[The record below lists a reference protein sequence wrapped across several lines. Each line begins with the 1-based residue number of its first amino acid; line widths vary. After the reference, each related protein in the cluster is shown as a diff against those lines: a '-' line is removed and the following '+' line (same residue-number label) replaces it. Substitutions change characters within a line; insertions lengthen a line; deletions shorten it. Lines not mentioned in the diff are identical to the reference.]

1 MPAANS
7 GSPKGMHTADTA
19 GLKTMHAPALPLRLL
34 GASAVYVVLGWLAL
48 RLFSLDGVV
57 GIFWPASGWALA
69 MLLLG
74 GRPYAWSVA
83 LGALL
88 AVLLNRGPLSVALVV
103 SLGASGSAL
112 FGHWLL
118 TRKTVHFDPAFAHL
132 RDYGMLILLA
142 ALLAS
147 SLSAIAGIGSAV
159 LFGFLPAQDVVSRLL
174 QWWAADALGIM
185 LVTPLVLVLVR
196 PATWQTVR
204 QRWLELLAIL
214 ALGTLIGQMVFLDGL
229 PGLLPQLPRR
239 GYWLF
244 PLILWA
250 AVRLGPLG
258 VLPLLSIT
266 AVQTMLAVHENVGFF
281 AMASGDVRLLD
292 SWLFLSTLILAGM
305 TLAVYFEARRR
316 TDADLRI
323 AASAFQCQ
331 EGMLITDADLR
342 ILRTNHS
349 FSRIMGYSNEEVVGQ
364 KTTFMRSDRHPDSFY
379 ENAWRT
385 AREQGMW
392 ADEVWHRRKNGEVF
406 PQWLT
411 ATAVKDERGTITNFV
426 VTHTD
431 ISYRKQK
438 EAELQA
444 SQLAQRDALV
454 REVHHRIKNNLQG
467 ISGLLRQFAQAYPE
481 AAGPI
486 NQAIGQVRSIAVIHG
501 LQGRES
507 LRTVRLCELT
517 GAIAADVASLW
528 QTPLRVDIPPAW
540 TPCVVAESEAVPLA
554 LVLNELMLNAVKH
567 GNAQAGDVEVRL
579 RKGAEPDNVHI
590 RISNVG
596 PWRSAASGTPASSRS
611 GLQLVEAMLP
621 RSGAEI
627 RREQEGGWVHVHLL
641 LAPPVIRLEMR
652 TPAEET
658 A

>member
-1 MPAANS
+1 
-7 GSPKGMHTADTA
+7 
-19 GLKTMHAPALPLRLL
+19 MHAPAFALRML
-34 GASAVYVVLGWLAL
+34 GASAVYAALGWLAMNH
-48 RLFSLDGVV
+48 FSLDGMV
-57 GIFWPASGWALA
+57 GVFWPASGWALA

-74 GRPYAWSVA
+74 GRGYAWSVA

-88 AVLLNRGPLSVALVV
+88 AALLNGAPLPVALTT
-103 SLGASGSAL
+103 SLGATSSAL
-112 FGHWLL
+112 LGHWLL
-118 TRKTVHFDPAFAHL
+118 TRKSVRFDPAFVHL
-132 RDYGMLILLA
+132 RDYEILILLA

-147 SLSAIAGIGSAV
+147 SLSAIAGTGSAIFFDV
-159 LFGFLPAQDVVSRLL
+159 LPAQDFETRLL
-174 QWWAADALGIM
+174 QWWAGDALGIM
-185 LVTPLVLVLVR
+185 LITPLVLVR
-196 PATWQTVR
+196 RATLQAAR
-204 QRWLELLAIL
+204 QRWVELLAVL
-214 ALGTLIGQMVFLDGL
+214 ALGTLIGQMVFLDWL
-229 PGLLPQLPRR
+229 PGLWPMMPRR

-244 PLILWA
+244 PLIVWA
-250 AVRLGPLG
+250 AVRLGPPG

-266 AVQTMLAVHENVGFF
+266 TAQAMLAVHDNAGIF
-281 AMASGDVRLLD
+281 AMASSNVRLLD
-292 SWLFLSTLILAGM
+292 SSLFLSTLILAGM

-331 EGMLITDADLR
+331 EGMIITDAELR

-364 KTTFMRSDRHPDSFY
+364 KTTFMRSNRHPDSYY

-411 ATAVKDERGTITNFV
+411 ATAVKDERGNITNFV

-481 AAGPI
+481 ASGPI
-486 NQAIGQVRSIAVIHG
+486 NQAIGHVRSIAVIHG

-579 RKGAEPDNVHI
+579 RKGSEPDHVQI
-590 RISNVG
+590 RISNIG
-596 PWRSAASGTPASSRS
+596 PWRSTAAETLTSTRN
-611 GLQLVEAMLP
+611 GLQLVEALLP

-627 RREQEGGWVHVHLL
+627 RRDQEGGWVHVHLL
-641 LAPPVIRLEMR
+641 LGPPVIELE
-652 TPAEET
+652 THLPAKEI